1 MLDDPNSNPT
11 DALAIA
17 AFAAD
22 GLAMLTEALVMADRI
37 PVTVAHDIAI
47 RAEKAAGQTGEDH
60 AAHLMRIRSRLAS
73 LNP

>member
-11 DALAIA
+11 DALAVA

-22 GLAMLTEALVMADRI
+22 GLAILTEALVMAGRI
-37 PVTVAHDIAI
+37 PVTVAHDIAL
-47 RAEKAAGQTGEDH
+47 RAEKAAGQAGDDH
-60 AAHLMRIRSRLAS
+60 GAQLMRIRSRLAS